1 MLKTVA
7 CIVGTRPEAVKLA
20 PVIRKLRADPNAF
33 DTMVISTGQHG
44 NMLTDVFDYFSYQ
57 PDVVLDLM
65 VPNQALWEL
74 TARAMRQLGAHFHKC
89 TPDWVLVQGD
99 TTSAFVASYCAF
111 LAGCRVG
118 HVEAGLRT
126 YRKYSPFPE
135 EINRKLICS
144 VADLHFAPTQRS
156 AQALQAEGVPLD
168 RIFLTGN
175 TIVDALHIAQRMLN
189 TKSVDLPASIQLP
202 VNPTKLVLVTSHRRE
217 NHEAGL
223 ANICLALKRFVTERP
238 DYYVVFQVHPNPIVK
253 SLVNDMLS
261 GVAKVALIDPQPYGV
276 FVRLMAEAE
285 FILTDSGGIQE
296 EGPSLGKP
304 VLVAREGT
312 ERPEAIEAGC
322 NELVGIEIEGILQG
336 MRSLA
341 IDKEKY
347 TKMSNVRNPF
357 GNGNAAEKIAELLKK
372 IN

>member
-1 MLKTVA
+1 MPKTIA
-7 CIVGTRPEAVKLA
+7 CVVGTRPEAVKLA
-20 PVIRKLRADPNAF
+20 PVIRRLQADPDAF

-74 TARAMRQLGAHFHKC
+74 TARATRQLGAHFHEY

-99 TTSAFVASYCAF
+99 TTSAFVAAYCAF

-135 EINRKLICS
+135 EMNRKLICS

-156 AQALQAEGVPLD
+156 VQALQAEGVPLEC
-168 RIFLTGN
+168 IFLTGN
-175 TIVDALHIAQRMLN
+175 TIVDALHIAQEILEAQSMN
-189 TKSVDLPASIQLP
+189 LPAVIHLP
-202 VNPTKLVLVTSHRRE
+202 DNPIKLVLATSHRRE
-217 NHEAGL
+217 NHESGL

-238 DYYVVFQVHPNPIVK
+238 DYHVVFQVHPNPVVK
-253 SLVNDMLS
+253 SLVNEMFS
-261 GVAKVALIDPQPYGV
+261 GVAGVTLIDPQPYGV
-276 FVRLMAEAE
+276 FVRLMAKAE

-304 VLVAREGT
+304 VLVARDDT

-341 IDKEKY
+341 VDKGKY
-347 TKMSNVRNPF
+347 AKMSKVRNPF
-357 GNGNAAEKIAELLKK
+357 GNGDTAEKIAELLKSK
-372 IN
+372 